1 MSEQLLNPLTL
12 LRALFRPLDPQ
23 LVLLVGAL
31 MGYSYVLMMSASP
44 ARVPAL
50 EMHFA
55 VALAAMWVVA
65 LVPAKRLLQLS
76 APLYALGV
84 FLLVGVLL
92 FGEVSKGAKRW
103 LDLGVVRIQP
113 SELMKIA
120 VPMML
125 AWYFQR
131 REAVRFWQFMAGT
144 ALLAIP
150 LGLIVVQPDLGTSL
164 LVASA
169 GFYVI
174 YFAGLPW
181 KLIVPFFV
189 LGVLGIGAIVG
200 FGDVLCQPELD
211 WHVLREYQK
220 QRVCTLLDPT
230 QDPLG
235 KGFHVIQSTI
245 AIGSGGL
252 WGKGWLE
259 GTQTHLAFIPERH
272 TDFIFSVLAEELGL
286 IGALVLLLAYVLL
299 IVRGFVIAARAI
311 NPSQRLLAGAITM
324 IFFIYAFVN
333 MGMVSGILPVVGV
346 PLPFISYG
354 GTALVTLC
362 IGVGI
367 LMSIERCR
375 VAARE

>member
-1 MSEQLLNPLTL
+1 MSEHLLNPLTL

-44 ARVPAL
+44 ARVPTL

-144 ALLAIP
+144 VLLAIP

>member
-44 ARVPAL
+44 ARVPTL

-286 IGALVLLLAYVLL
+286 IGALVLLLVYVLL